1 MGWFGVFI
9 HHSVAILGQAPLGLN
24 LSLPTLPHPYTFIAC
39 MAGCL
44 IALGAWAAC
53 RCCAGRGFRYDGAG
67 LCCRTAYWL
76 VTPVKRS
83 PLVLGYLPRIRRL
96 VCSRHRALGS
106 GTSVSSLLMAGTFL

>member
-1 MGWFGVFI
+1 
-9 HHSVAILGQAPLGLN
+9 
-24 LSLPTLPHPYTFIAC
+24 

-44 IALGAWAAC
+44 MRLVPGPLAAAAL
-53 RCCAGRGFRYDGAG
+53 AGFWYDGAG

-76 VTPVKRS
+76 FTPVKRS

-96 VCSRHRALGS
+96 VCRRHRALGS